1 MKTIKTIG
9 FLVLMILS
17 STINAQPWSVNPND
31 FQFSMTVT
39 GEVSVAGDII
49 NQQDA
54 YIGAFV
60 EGECRGV
67 SPTSEDGGNYKL
79 FFITIYS
86 NDVEGEVV
94 EFKLMDENDVETAMA
109 NTIQFKNDANYGSAD
124 SPFLWMDVEQYAST
138 DFLTFAL
145 DSQITT
151 ANIDATSRSISII
164 VSKETNRRTLIPI
177 FTLASGAVAYISDV
191 EQISNETENDY
202 SDVVH
207 YLVTGVDG
215 AEADW
220 SVEVKTDNSG
230 IKELKSNSLSIYP
243 NPAKNKVQLT
253 VDNEQLGENIQILD
267 ITGKRVK
274 QIKIQ
279 NTRLKIQI
287 EDLKSGI
294 YFVKIKGLT
303 KKLIIE

>member
-9 FLVLMILS
+9 FLVSMILGF
-17 STINAQPWSVNPND
+17 TAVADTWSVNPND

-39 GEVSVAGDII
+39 GEISVGGNII

-60 EGECRGV
+60 EGQCRGV
-67 SPTSEDGGNYKL
+67 SPASENGGSYKL

-94 EFKLMDENDVETAMA
+94 EFKLMDENDAETAMA

-138 DFLTFAL
+138 DFLSFEL

-151 ANIDATSRSISII
+151 ANIDASSRSISII

-191 EQISNETENDY
+191 EQISHETENDY

-207 YLVTGVDG
+207 YLVKGVDG

-220 SVEVKTDNSG
+220 AVEVKTDNSG
-230 IKELKSNSLSIYP
+230 VEELENTNFSIYP
-243 NPAKNKVQLT
+243 NPVHNNVQLT
-253 VDNEQLGENIQILD
+253 ITNYQLGESLQILD
-267 ITGKRVK
+267 ITGQLVK
-274 QIKIQ
+274 LVKIQ
-279 NTRLKIQI
+279 NTRIVI
-287 EDLKSGI
+287 ETSDLKCGI
-294 YFVKIKGLT
+294 YFVKVGRLT